1 MAQTSAPNSYKD
13 PYWTDLATGVE
24 SKLNL
29 PEGLLAAVVTRGERS
44 NADQVSEA
52 GAKTPFQI
60 IPSTRDAVLKKY
72 GVDAYLSPQNAAE
85 AAGLLLKESLDRNK
99 GNVQTA
105 VAEYHGGTNQ
115 KNWGPRTKSYV
126 ARVLGD
132 AAATQAGAPASG
144 GTMFQRAVAAQQ
156 QTAMAPG
163 SIASVYDAYQS
174 GKMSQQEA
182 ADFEADVKAGL
193 VMLPRGAALK
203 GQQPK
208 TGTGPTQPE
217 PVTLPKQITDA
228 YVNGKLSEQERA
240 DLEAD
245 MRAGIVK
252 LSPTETSQIPGEGNW
267 QPPTEQGIIERVK
280 EPTLGERLLGTGEA
294 ALTTATGI
302 PGGAVG
308 MIAGTVE
315 GITKSIMDGTFGT
328 RQAADR
334 TEQLAMQRSVQL
346 TYQPRTEQ
354 GQEQAQA
361 VAGAM
366 QQLVPIGPLTG
377 EMAALG
383 AASRALKP
391 TAQVTGAAAADLA
404 NQGATTVTQG
414 VNRAAGTVAAAPGK
428 LINKFRSAASG
439 GEPEAFV
446 PPAVAEQA
454 TVETAPIGPK
464 PSMGAA
470 ETVSPELFENQAKF
484 QGKPEFAKTGTELP
498 ASKQIERAKALQDI
512 GLTEARRSSIVG
524 NAAAGAT
531 ESQLAKLDNEAGL
544 KMRAQLDAEKQALLN
559 FSTKLADDVGG
570 TQGTDQA
577 AKIIRGNS
585 IIDPIE
591 KYNEWFEDRSRQ
603 LYAEADKR
611 AAGVP
616 IKLSNLTTLLKDKSV
631 LTNSD
636 RVHLI
641 KSLKAYLEDL
651 GMMGKNGVV
660 SGNAKQAETV
670 RKYLNENW
678 SPSNGKLVSRIKN
691 IIDDQVM
698 KSAGEDLYGESR
710 KMWQDKKNTIDNPK
724 GIAALIDVDPQGI
737 NRKVAVEKIADNLWG
752 QSNDQFQ
759 HIIRTIRQVPDAI
772 APLSQQALTEIKS
785 HFLNQLAEVGNQFA
799 GQWNAKGV
807 AKLLNQ
813 NNVKAQVLFS
823 PEEIAA
829 MRTLNT
835 AGNALVRDASY
846 PGAAAQT
853 LNLAQSGAINAVR
866 LGSAAAGSAFGPLGA
881 ALGAGA
887 GDKAARLI
895 AGKAALNAVNKRLVS
910 LKRQE
915 SAQNVKQ
922 PTQKF

>member
-1 MAQTSAPNSYKD
+1 MAQTAPNSYKD

-29 PEGLLAAVVTRGERS
+29 PEGLLAAVVTKGERS

-105 VAEYHGGTNQ
+105 IAEYHGGTNQ

-294 ALTTATGI
+294 ALTTATGMT
-302 PGGAVG
+302 GGAVG

-334 TEQLAMQRSVQL
+334 TEQLAMQRSGQL

-361 VAGAM
+361 VGGAM
-366 QQLVPIGPLTG
+366 QQLVPLGPLTG
-377 EMAALG
+377 EMQALG
-383 AASRALKP
+383 TATRLLKP

-404 NQGATTVTQG
+404 KQGATRVTEAVKPPVVNTVQAMRNLPQKAKELMG
-414 VNRAAGTVAAAPGK
+414 LAEPMEPVPAGTGA
-428 LINKFRSAASG
+428 G
-439 GEPEAFV
+439 GRV
-446 PPAVAEQA
+446 
-454 TVETAPIGPK
+454 
-464 PSMGAA
+464 SMGAA
-470 ETVSPELFENQAKF
+470 NVA
-484 QGKPEFAKTGTELP
+484 
-498 ASKQIERAKALQDI
+498 QDI
-512 GLTEARRSSIVG
+512 V
-524 NAAAGAT
+524 
-531 ESQLAKLDNEAGL
+531 
-544 KMRAQLDAEKQALLN
+544 RAQKAENLP
-559 FSTKLADDVGG
+559 T
-570 TQGTDQA
+570 
-577 AKIIRGNS
+577 
-585 IIDPIE
+585 
-591 KYNEWFEDRSRQ
+591 
-603 LYAEADKR
+603 
-611 AAGVP
+611 P
-616 IKLSNLTTLLKDKSV
+616 IKLTK
-631 LTNSD
+631 
-636 RVHLI
+636 
-641 KSLKAYLEDL
+641 
-651 GMMGKNGVV
+651 G
-660 SGNAKQAETV
+660 AET
-670 RKYLNENW
+670 RDAAQLAFEKEQMKNPELGAPLRQRANEN
-678 SPSNGKLVSRIKN
+678 NLQALQN
-691 IIDDQVM
+691 FDQLIDMTDAQAPDLATTGNTVT
-698 KSAGEDLYGESR
+698 KALSEGYKRAKTAVRTAYKEAEKAGEMEAPVTL
-710 KMWQDKKNTIDNPK
+710 DN
-724 GIAALIDVDPQGI
+724 
-737 NRKVAVEKIADNLWG
+737 
-752 QSNDQFQ
+752 
-759 HIIRTIRQVPDAI
+759 
-772 APLSQQALTEIKS
+772 
-785 HFLNQLAEVGNQFA
+785 
-799 GQWNAKGV
+799 V
-807 AKLLNQ
+807 AKLLTETAPEAEVAPILKVARQKAIALGVLSEGPDGSLVANAAPLKTVELLRRSIGEATGYEPTNKLFGGRLREAIDVATEGMGGDLYKQ
-813 NNVKAQVLFS
+813 ARTLRQAQARKYENRAVVARLLQNVKGMDDPRVAADQVFQKSIMSSS
-823 PEEIAA
+823 PEEITFLK
-829 MRTLNT
+829 RVLNT
-835 AGNALVRDASY
+835 SGKDGQQAWKELQGALIRNIRDEATKGMGMDAADNPIVSPAKLNNVIQTMDKNGRLDIVLGKKNAEIVRDLNDVVRY
-846 PGAAAQT
+846 VNTTPPGTLVNNSGTAMTLMAAIGEA
-853 LNLAQSGAINAVR
+853 GATGALTGLPVPAVS
-866 LGSAAAGSAFGPLGA
+866 LLK
-881 ALGAGA
+881 ALG
-887 GDKAARLI
+887 KQINNNKIRLKI
-895 AGKAALNAVNKRLVS
+895 NRALNAKPSN
-910 LKRQE
+910 
-915 SAQNVKQ
+915 AT
-922 PTQKF
+922 PPQKF